1 MSNWVPVDFAPVVQT
16 GLGLSVTFGLCTD
29 HVRAGNAAT
38 MESARQSRQTPPC
51 STMRLVA
58 SVRTVGEVLPASM
71 RIDVT
76 NTA

>member
-1 MSNWVPVDFAPVVQT
+1 MSNWEPVDFAPVVQT

-29 HVRAGNAAT
+29 HARAGNAAK
-38 MESARQSRQTPPC
+38 MESARRSQQTPPC
-51 STMRLVA
+51 SITRLVA
-58 SVRTVGEVLPASM
+58 SARTVGEVLPASM